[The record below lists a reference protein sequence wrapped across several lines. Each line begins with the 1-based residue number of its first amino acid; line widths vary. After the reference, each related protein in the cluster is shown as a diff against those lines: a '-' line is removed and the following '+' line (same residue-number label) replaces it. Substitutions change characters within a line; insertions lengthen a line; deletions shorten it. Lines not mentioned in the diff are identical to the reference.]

1 MRTEK
6 VADVMTTDVITARED
21 TSFKELARLMRE
33 HRLSGLPV
41 VDERFHLVGIVTE
54 ADLLLAEEGE
64 PKLRSDYVG
73 WYVHPKRLAA
83 LRARAAEVRATDI
96 MTRHVVAVRS
106 DDTIHDA
113 AKVLLD
119 AGVRR
124 LPVVDDDRLVG
135 IVSRRDLLRPYQRA
149 DEEIRADIR
158 DELSKTMWIDPAAVD
173 VRVEDGVARLEGRV
187 EGKALAELL
196 VERVRHTDGV
206 VGVDDQL
213 TVEPGELARVPEEGR
228 RAT

>member
-6 VADVMTTDVITARED
+6 VADIMTTDVITARED

-64 PKLRSDYVG
+64 PKLRSNYVG

-149 DEEIRADIR
+149 DEEIRADLR